1 MQNSANQDHYMKE
14 FMETENTRKYF
25 WFFYGINNAAQ
36 CKSGSA
42 GK

>member
-14 FMETENTRKYF
+14 FMETENTWNYF
-25 WFFYGINNAAQ
+25 WFFYGINNTSQ
-36 CKSGSA
+36 RKSGAA